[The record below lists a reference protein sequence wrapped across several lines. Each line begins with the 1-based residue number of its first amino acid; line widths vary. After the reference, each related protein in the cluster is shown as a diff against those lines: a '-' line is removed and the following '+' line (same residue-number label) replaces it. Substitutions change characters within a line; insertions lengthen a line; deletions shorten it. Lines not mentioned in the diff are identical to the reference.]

1 MRSNLKVWKECF
13 IFAAF
18 ISGCRLCKFL
28 FSAHL
33 YLRAHR
39 KWLERFKTNQS
50 NTTLPS
56 NILNNCSHNKNQIY
70 LHCFLR
76 KQPVVTCC
84 KQLSLFRDNL
94 FRVWFS
100 RYLSW
105 RLILELKFSIL
116 NFLQYPVQKVIYGWL
131 FLPSH
136 VSYICSGRMQPPLT
150 PPYFTSIL
158 CGPMAVNI
166 QLKFIPSLEGPGH
179 RWVQRGIL

>member
-1 MRSNLKVWKECF
+1 MRSNFKVWKECF

-33 YLRAHR
+33 YLWAHR

-50 NTTLPS
+50 NTSLPS

-116 NFLQYPVQKVIYGWL
+116 NFLQFPVQKVIYGWL
-131 FLPSH
+131 FIPSH
-136 VSYICSGRMQPPLT
+136 VCNLGIVAACSRPSPR
-150 PPYFTSIL
+150 PIL
-158 CGPMAVNI
+158 CPFYADQWPLISNSN
-166 QLKFIPSLEGPGH
+166 LFLH
-179 RWVQRGIL
+179 